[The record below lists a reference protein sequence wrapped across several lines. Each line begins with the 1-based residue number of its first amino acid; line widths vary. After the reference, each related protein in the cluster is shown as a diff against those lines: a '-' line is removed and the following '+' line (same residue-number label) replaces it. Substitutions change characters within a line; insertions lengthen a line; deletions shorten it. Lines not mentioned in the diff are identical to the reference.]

1 MAIAVGKIKPE
12 WAALS
17 IELVVGTIM
26 FAHGLP
32 KMMDTAGFASRELGG
47 IPMFLAYLVV
57 AAELGGGLLLLLGLL
72 VRLGAIG
79 HIAVMAVAVGQVHW
93 GTGLTGQGGF
103 EYPLA
108 LLAASIALLILGA
121 DPLSID
127 HNAGRFI
134 YRSREAAFRRES
146 IDIASPTVK
155 AAGALLILAGIALP
169 LARNQLGVPEGTG
182 PLVMMIIAGLV
193 SIASGALLAAGKP
206 YAYLPAF
213 VVARLYLAAGV
224 LLLFWIKFTL
234 RGIIVI
240 LLSLALLAAL
250 RSARRGTN

>member
-1 MAIAVGKIKPE
+1 MAIAIGKIRPE
-12 WAALS
+12 WAALP
-17 IELVVGTIM
+17 IELVVGVIM
-26 FAHGLP
+26 FVHGLP
-32 KMMDTAGFASRELGG
+32 KLMDTAAFAANALGG
-47 IPMFLAYLVV
+47 IPVFLAYLVV

-79 HIAVMAVAVGQVHW
+79 HICVMAVAVAWVHW

-108 LLAASIALLILGA
+108 LLAASVALLILGA

-127 HNAGRFI
+127 HNAGRFA
-134 YRSREAAFRRES
+134 YRSREAGFRRES

-155 AAGALLILAGIALP
+155 VAGALLILAGITLP
-169 LARNQLGVPEGTG
+169 LARNYVGVPEGTG
-182 PLVMMIIAGLV
+182 WLVIMIIAGLASV
-193 SIASGALLAAGKP
+193 LSGALLAAGKP

-213 VVARLYLAAGV
+213 VIARFYLAASV
-224 LLLFWIKFTL
+224 LILFWVKYTW
-234 RGIIVI
+234 RGIIAM
-240 LLSLALLAAL
+240 LLSITLLAAL